1 MSLRTRREFNSGL
14 LGSLVTYSLIE
25 TLFQGELFADGIRP
39 VIQQWMIDLNTLGQD
54 LKGHKVKDTE
64 FQAKLE
70 ELYRKVN
77 LPDLLKLV
85 QFDRLE
91 KSVKFPDKGAQSLG
105 VDLNKID
112 GMPGRLVFG
121 KQIFAMKQGR
131 SVVPHGHDN
140 MCTGFIILKGEFAG
154 KHYDRVEDN
163 ADHYLIRPTID
174 RKFKPGECS
183 TISDHKDNVHWFK
196 ADSPTGFIFNIH
208 VMGYN
213 PANPNN
219 SGRIYVDPEGP
230 KSAGGLIVAKKM
242 TSSECHKKYG

>member
-1 MSLRTRREFNSGL
+1 MSLLSRREFSTHM
-14 LGSLVTYSLIE
+14 LGSFVAYSLIE
-25 TLFQGELFADGIRP
+25 TLFHGDLFADGIRP
-39 VIQQWMIDLNTLGQD
+39 VINQWMIDLNALGQD
-54 LKGHKVKDTE
+54 LKGHKLTDLE
-64 FQAKLE
+64 FQAKME
-70 ELYRKVN
+70 DLYRKVN

-91 KSVKFPDKGAQSLG
+91 KSAKFPDQGAASLG
-105 VDLNKID
+105 FDLSKVE
-112 GMPGRLVFG
+112 GLPKKVVFG

-140 MCTGFIILKGEFAG
+140 MCTGFIILKGDFAG
-154 KHYDRVEDN
+154 KHYDRIEDN
-163 ADHYLIRPTID
+163 EDHYLIRSTID

-208 VMGYN
+208 VMGYDPNN
-213 PANPNN
+213 PKN